1 MGQVLAR
8 QKMLVGAMVTTK
20 NVSDTE
26 DMTQTVDISPTKL
39 SKTMTRSMIAL
50 THATFP
56 DDTPIG
62 ALVDDDHMIREFG
75 LVLSAMPWTSRFG
88 VQVFL
93 WVFTYLTVPR
103 HGRTFGALKSTQASA
118 YVHRWIDSRFA
129 VRRFMIRAL
138 LTLVK
143 PTHIGLRSV
152 KAQMDYPADRLD
164 TVTLNETIEL
174 PAEQHIE
181 HIAAETNI
189 RCQVVIIGTGAGGAT
204 LACELAEQGI
214 DVVMLEAGRF
224 HDPASFGQNPA
235 KHLRDLYW
243 NNATTVALGRPGI
256 PIPLGR
262 TVGGTTTINSATCF
276 RTPDRVLDRWSDA
289 GLLTDR
295 AALENA
301 FERVES
307 RLSIQAV
314 GPELLGGS
322 SNIIARGSEA
332 LGLRHGPLQRNMK
345 HCRRS
350 AVCAFGCPT
359 NAKQS
364 TNITYVPWAMK
375 AGARLYSRVLAD
387 RIIKKNGRAAGIE
400 AHHLDTGQKL
410 TIDADIVVSA
420 CGAIAG
426 VPFLAKNG
434 IRSKHLGRHLSIH
447 PGTKIVAKMNENV
460 DGWQD
465 TPQGY
470 GIYELFDQG
479 IMFEG
484 AFVPPEYASIA
495 YPFAGK
501 ALTDVLA
508 DYRQTAIFG
517 LLVSDEANGRVR
529 RGPGGEPIITYWLSQ
544 KDADKMAVGLRMLA
558 DVFFA
563 AGAERIYL
571 PIAGAEIHDSM
582 DSALGALDKPIDPWS
597 IEAAAFHPL
606 GTARIARVPTDGV
619 VGPTLESHEIP
630 GLYIVDGSIFPS
642 SLGVNPQVSIM
653 GYATM
658 TARHI
663 ARKLKA

>member
-1 MGQVLAR
+1 
-8 QKMLVGAMVTTK
+8 MVASMDDRD
-20 NVSDTE
+20 NR
-26 DMTQTVDISPTKL
+26 DMAHTVDISPAQL
-39 SKTMTRSMIAL
+39 SGIMSRSMLAL
-50 THATFP
+50 TKATFP

-62 ALVDDDHMIREFG
+62 ELVDNEHMLREFG

-88 VQVFL
+88 VRLFL
-93 WVFTYLTVPR
+93 WIFTFMAFPR
-103 HGRTFGALKSTQASA
+103 YGRTFGALNSAKASA
-118 YVHRWIDSRFA
+118 YVDAWIDSRFA
-129 VRRFMIRAL
+129 AQRFMIRAL

-143 PTHIGLRSV
+143 PTHIGLRAV
-152 KAQMDYPADRLD
+152 KAQMGYPADRLD
-164 TVTLNETIEL
+164 TVELNETIEL
-174 PAEQHIE
+174 PRDQHIE
-181 HIAAETNI
+181 QVNSETRI

-224 HDPASFGQNPA
+224 HDPRSFGQNPA

-276 RTPDRVLDRWSDA
+276 RTPDRVLDRWMKD

-295 AALENA
+295 GGLEDA
-301 FERVES
+301 FQKVEE
-307 RLSIQAV
+307 RLSIQTV
-314 GPELLGGS
+314 SKDLLGGS
-322 SNIIARGSEA
+322 SDIIARGSEA

-345 HCRRS
+345 HCRQS

-364 TNITYVPWAMK
+364 TNITYVPWAMQ
-375 AGARLYSRVLAD
+375 AGARLYTRVLAD
-387 RIIKKNGRAAGIE
+387 RILRKNGRAAGIE
-400 AHHLDTGQKL
+400 AHHLDTGHTL

-426 VPFLAKNG
+426 IPFLAKTGVRN
-434 IRSKHLGRHLSIH
+434 RHLGRHLSIH
-447 PGTKIVAKMNENV
+447 PGTKIVAKMNETV

-501 ALTDVLA
+501 KLTDVLS

-517 LLVSDEANGRVR
+517 LLVSDEPNGRVR
-529 RGPGGEPIITYWLSQ
+529 RGPGGEPVISYWLSQ
-544 KDADKMAVGLRMLA
+544 KDANKMTVGLRMLA
-558 DVFFA
+558 EVFFA

-571 PIAGAEIHDSM
+571 PIAGAETHDSI
-582 DSALGALDKPIDPWS
+582 DSALNSLRKPIDPWAM
-597 IEAAAFHPL
+597 EVAAFHPL
-606 GTARIARVPTDGV
+606 GTARMSQSPKHGV
-619 VGPTLESHEIP
+619 IKPTLECHETP

-658 TARHI
+658 TAAHI
-663 ARKLKA
+663 AEQLKA